1 MIRVNL
7 LVGGPGAA
15 QPTVVIPPEQRTSLM
30 GLGMLLVTGAMVGAW
45 WYYIGYQRAGAEEGI
60 AKAEA
65 RIEQLK
71 DAMKVLEA
79 ARTQKAEL
87 QERLAVIDRLRAA
100 KHAPVKML
108 QLFNTLL
115 PDGLWLL
122 EVKQTAV
129 AVQLEGRAMSQT
141 AVSDFAKALQ
151 DSGFFKMPVEIVTTL
166 METVEENAVFRF
178 VLKAEPAAGDPTAP
192 AKKAVTSPATPAP
205 APAAQAQAAPAT
217 APAGRSGV

>member
-7 LVGGPGAA
+7 LVGGGPGAA
-15 QPTVVIPPEQRTSLM
+15 APKVLIPTEQRSSLL
-30 GLGMLLVTGAMVGAW
+30 GLGMLLVTGVLVGGW
-45 WYYIGYQRAGAEEGI
+45 WYYINYQRTAAEAGVAR
-60 AKAEA
+60 AEA

-87 QERLAVIDRLRAA
+87 QERLAVIDRLRSA
-100 KHAPVKML
+100 KHGPVKML
-108 QLFNTLL
+108 QLFNASL
-115 PDGLWLL
+115 PDGLWLM
-122 EVKQTAV
+122 EVKQGPA
-129 AVQLEGRAMSQT
+129 AVQIEGRAMSQT

-166 METVEENAVFRF
+166 METVEETNVFRF

-192 AKKAVTSPATPAP
+192 AKANAAPASSS
-205 APAAQAQAAPAT
+205 APAAP
-217 APAGRSGV
+217 PAGKSGV